1 VDPLIEKVLNNLIKK
16 NATLKKDD
24 MLSSLLVNTTT
35 SAPTTAATAA
45 TTTTSTSNSADS
57 TEDST
62 PSTID
67 DNKHLIANVEARLL
81 GNKALTEPLKKSALE
96 FEMLLLAPEQRKAKR
111 KTITTEQ
118 RTSDKR
124 SKPSTSTSTSTKPS
138 PSVGSSS
145 LFMESLGGDDQ
156 QQGNDGKTKARPA
169 QGKKDAAPTDW
180 EDPDFEKYYNGGAP
194 EKQNRPGQRQRRM

>member
-1 VDPLIEKVLNNLIKK
+1 MDPLIEKVLNNMIKK

-24 MLSSLLVNTTT
+24 MLSSLLANSAA
-35 SAPTTAATAA
+35 SAPITA
-45 TTTTSTSNSADS
+45 TSSTNISADS
-57 TEDST
+57 TGESI
-62 PSTID
+62 PSTGE
-67 DNKHLIANVEARLL
+67 DNKNLIANVEARLL

-118 RTSDKR
+118 RTPDKR
-124 SKPSTSTSTSTKPS
+124 LKPSTSTKPS
-138 PSVGSSS
+138 SSVGSSS

-156 QQGNDGKTKARPA
+156 QQGNHGKTEGKSA
-169 QGKKDAAPTDW
+169 QGKKDAASTDW